1 MISFT
6 VLLHRAAVAN
16 IGRILQ
22 LAAGSALVVPT
33 ILTAVMLLA
42 ELTSA
47 ETTVFRFFCTEVLSQ
62 AAVEMQAIITLVA
75 ASRNK
80 SAALFHLS
88 GYGRRG
94 PSDHSSNDLKRVAEN
109 EPFLNHSPFGHA

>member
-1 MISFT
+1 MIPFT
-6 VLLHRAAVAN
+6 ALLHRAAVAD

-33 ILTAVMLLA
+33 ILKSVTFLA

-47 ETTVFRFFCTEVLSQ
+47 ETTVLRFFRTEVLSQ

-75 ASRNK
+75 ASRAK
-80 SAALFHLS
+80 STALFHLS

-94 PSDHSSNDLKRVAEN
+94 SSDHSSDDLKRIAEN
-109 EPFLNHSPFGHA
+109 ESFLNHGPFGHA